1 MKTKKDKVLKKKTKV
16 KTLKKIVEPVKEKN
30 LFKFNAKKIPTKSGV
45 YLFWDKNE
53 KLLYVGKSKALRKRV
68 SSYFQKT
75 KKSTKTDLMMA
86 KITKIETRIT
96 NSEMESL
103 ILENNL
109 IKEFRPKFN
118 VLLRDDKN
126 FLYLRISNDQIPR
139 LEITRKILRD
149 GAFYVGPKTS
159 AKKFRDTIKFCQ
171 KIFRIRTC
179 RLAFSPNYQV
189 IKNPENRKLPCL
201 DFHLRKCSAPC
212 AGEIS
217 PEDYG
222 KEVVAMKKFL
232 RGNTAEILKNLREK
246 MMKFAEEKNFE
257 AAVRMRDTI
266 SSVETST
273 IKQNV
278 QFDDFVDRDF
288 VHFHKEKNSAF
299 FVRIVFRGGKL
310 LDQNE
315 VEFNA
320 PERATN
326 TEILEKFLIQFYEK
340 VDDAPREILVPEKID
355 DVEKVTNFLSEK
367 FFSNAK
373 ISILVPQ
380 KGDKMRALEIAQKNA
395 KHFADRAKIEKL
407 SHAETFAKALPE
419 LAKVLKIK
427 NLARIECI
435 DISHFAGTT
444 TVGSLVVFE
453 NGEPKNSE
461 YRRFKIQSLKSGEI
475 DDFAA
480 IAEVTER
487 RFRPFLVPEKQI
499 EKDGKGKKKKKT
511 KHVLP
516 NLFVVD
522 GGKGQLSSALKVF
535 GDKKIKGF
543 NPKKQVIAL
552 AKREEE
558 IFTSMK
564 KSPLEVDRDSSASKL
579 LQRLRD
585 EAHRFAISF
594 NRSVR
599 DKVATKSILDEIPG
613 IGNATRKKLIKKF
626 GSVSG
631 VRKAEEKELKEIL
644 SATQIKN
651 LRKII

>member
-1 MKTKKDKVLKKKTKV
+1 MKTKEDSKTDKKTK
-16 KTLKKIVEPVKEKN
+16 KAKKDKKIKNKN
-30 LFKFNAKKIPTKSGV
+30 LFKFNAKKIPKDAGV
-45 YLFWDKNE
+45 YLFWDKNQ
-53 KLLYVGKSKALRKRV
+53 KLLYVGKAKALRKRV

-75 KKSTKTDLMMA
+75 KKSAKTDLMVE
-86 KITKIETRIT
+86 KIVNIETRIT

-109 IKEFRPKFN
+109 IKEFRPRFN

-126 FLYLRISNDQIPR
+126 FLYLRISNEKVPR
-139 LEITRKILRD
+139 LEITRRILRD

-159 AKKFRDTIKFCQ
+159 AQKFRDTIKFCQ

-179 RLAFSPNYQV
+179 RLSFSENFEV
-189 IKNPENRKLPCL
+189 TKNPENRKLPCL
-201 DFHLRKCSAPC
+201 DFHLNKCSAPC
-212 AGEIS
+212 ADEIS
-217 PEDYG
+217 PDSYK
-222 KEVVAMKKFL
+222 KEVEAMKKFL
-232 RGNTAEILKNLREK
+232 RGNTAEILKNLHEK

-257 AAVRMRDTI
+257 AATKMRDTI

-288 VHFHKEKNSAF
+288 VHFCRENNSAF

-315 VEFNA
+315 VEFAA
-320 PERATN
+320 PERATDA
-326 TEILEKFLIQFYEK
+326 EILEKFIIQFYEK
-340 VDDAPREILVPEKID
+340 VDDAPREILVSEKISSA
-355 DVEKVTNFLSEK
+355 EKVSELLSEK
-367 FFSNAK
+367 FFGNAK
-373 ISILVPQ
+373 ISIIVPQ

-395 KHFADRAKIEKL
+395 KHFAARAQIEKM
-407 SHAETFAKALPE
+407 SHAETFANALPE
-419 LAKVLKIK
+419 LGAILKLK
-427 NLARIECI
+427 ELSRIECI
-435 DISHFAGTT
+435 DISHFVGTA
-444 TVGSLVVFE
+444 TVGSLVVFQ

-461 YRRFKIQSLKSGEI
+461 YRRFKIESLKSGEI
-475 DDFAA
+475 DDFTA
-480 IAEVTER
+480 IAEVVAR
-487 RFRPFLVPEKQI
+487 RFRPFFSPEKG
-499 EKDGKGKKKKKT
+499 DKT

-522 GGKGQLSSALKVF
+522 GGKGQLSAALKVF
-535 GDKKIKGF
+535 GAQKIKGF
-543 NPKKQVIAL
+543 NPKKQIIAL

-558 IFTSMK
+558 IFTATK
-564 KSPLEVDRDSSASKL
+564 KSSLEINRDSSALKL

-599 DKVATKSILDEIPG
+599 EKAVTKSILDEIPG

-631 VRKAEEKELKEIL
+631 VKNATEKELREIL
-644 SATQIKN
+644 SSAQIKS
-651 LRKII
+651 LRKIL